1 MLAEPTAAQLAEAVA
16 AYLEKDALPALTGR
30 PAFHGRVA
38 VNVLRIIEREFRLGP
53 AAAER
58 EREGLRGLL
67 SKDAGLDQLRAHL
80 SDAIRAGAMHVQ
92 TPGLLEHLART
103 ICDRV
108 EIEQP
113 NYASLKLTRGPASPA
128 PLRGGG

>member
-16 AYLEKDALPALTGR
+16 AYLEKDALPALSGR
-30 PAFHGRVA
+30 AAFHGRVA
-38 VNVLRIIEREFRLGP
+38 VNVLRIIERELKLGA

-58 EREGLRGLL
+58 EREGLRALLNREGGLHE
-67 SKDAGLDQLRAHL
+67 LRAHL
-80 SDAIRAGAMHVQ
+80 GDAIRAGVMDAQ
-92 TPGLLEHLART
+92 TPGLLEHMART

-113 NYASLKLTRGPASPA
+113 NYASLKLLRGSISPA
-128 PLRGGG
+128 P